1 MKPDPIHMW
10 HLLSDR
16 ARMLCVRCGDALSDL
31 WHRWDGEQ
39 RVLAGLACLFVA
51 AIAFIAWFSYAA
63 TVERMVAEQRRI
75 DVHCLA
81 VNVYHEARGEPRT
94 GQVAVA
100 EVTMNRVSAPQF
112 PDSVCQVV
120 HQEAAFSWTLDDAST
135 PGGRAWKRALEVAVS
150 VYDGE
155 YSPVVPRALHYHA
168 RGIDPAWARAS
179 EPIKTVGRHIFYP

>member
-1 MKPDPIHMW
+1 MW
-10 HLLSDR
+10 HLLSGR
-16 ARMLCVRCGDALSDL
+16 ASTLGTRCCDALSDL

-39 RVLAGLACLFVA
+39 RAIAGLGFLFVA

-63 TVERMVAEQRRI
+63 TLERMAAEQRRI

-81 VNVYHEARGEPRT
+81 VNVYHEARGEPRL

-100 EVTMNRVSAPQF
+100 EVTMNRVAAPQF
-112 PDSVCQVV
+112 PDSVCGVV
-120 HQEAAFSWTLDDAST
+120 HQQAAFSWTLNDAST

-155 YSPVVPRALHYHA
+155 HSPVVPGSLHYHA
-168 RGIDPAWARAS
+168 RGVEPAWARTS
-179 EPIKTVGRHIFYP
+179 EPIKRIGRHIFYP